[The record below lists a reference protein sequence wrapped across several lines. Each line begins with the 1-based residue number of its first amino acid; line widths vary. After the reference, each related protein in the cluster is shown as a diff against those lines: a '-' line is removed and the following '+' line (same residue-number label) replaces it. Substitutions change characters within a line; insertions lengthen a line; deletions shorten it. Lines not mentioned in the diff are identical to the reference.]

1 MISMKFSL
9 PVSPRRRLDEPVKE
23 RTHQIVGGLETA
35 ARNHSFPSQ
44 TLWRKAMTISL
55 NNGNAQ
61 RKTLATQLDRLDVI
75 LDGLSDALS
84 GSVEMAVRDVVG
96 QVVRETV
103 EATIREVLGNQD
115 LLRATLAAQSLLPEP
130 LPLPTPLPRRR
141 TLKELLQGV
150 SRYGYE
156 KAKQATVQVSS
167 GLKRVLQWG
176 LGKLSQGCA
185 SVVQAGRSVLD
196 ACRKVPA
203 TVVVVGHTLWMFRKT
218 TSIALAVGL
227 LAGLG
232 SYFAGPVIASIASG
246 LSGAA
251 LAVSAM
257 VLVPLWRMLTGND
270 NV

>member
-1 MISMKFSL
+1 
-9 PVSPRRRLDEPVKE
+9 
-23 RTHQIVGGLETA
+23 
-35 ARNHSFPSQ
+35 
-44 TLWRKAMTISL
+44 MTISM
-55 NNGNAQ
+55 NNGSNAQ
-61 RKTLATQLDRLDVI
+61 RKTLATQFDRLDVI

-103 EATIREVLGNQD
+103 EATIREVLGNRD
-115 LLRATLAAQSLLPEP
+115 LLRATLAAQNILPEP
-130 LPLPTPLPRRR
+130 LPTPTFLPRRR
-141 TLKELLQGV
+141 TLKELIQDAG
-150 SRYGYE
+150 RCGYE
-156 KAKQATVQVSS
+156 KARQATVSAS
-167 GLKRVLQWG
+167 TCLKRAFQWG
-176 LGKLSQGCA
+176 LGRLRQGCA
-185 SVVQAGRSVLD
+185 SVAQTGKNALG
-196 ACRKVPA
+196 ACVKVSA
-203 TVVVVGHTLWMFRKT
+203 TCVKVGHALWMFRKT

-257 VLVPLWRMLTGND
+257 VLVPLWRMLTGNG